1 MHWNEEKRQGTDI
14 ATAEKNDTTCILII
28 NNIMYRSKMKIQIFS
43 TENVFV
49 SIIIASNK
57 YNCGHEA
64 KVEYGSETN
73 NISC

>member
-1 MHWNEEKRQGTDI
+1 
-14 ATAEKNDTTCILII
+14 
-28 NNIMYRSKMKIQIFS
+28 MYRSKMRIQIFS

-49 SIIIASNK
+49 SVIIASNK
-57 YNCGHEA
+57 YNYGHEA